1 VEDGGDVSF
10 TYAHDMLVDVDE
22 VEDDLAANSSAS
34 DIDFVRLGS
43 SRINVSTSDCSSG
56 DNDWYTTLTPSID
69 SYRVSCRGPKSD
81 FTIAGTRSFLVNL
94 LPSN

>member
-1 VEDGGDVSF
+1 VDVSF

-56 DNDWYTTLTPSID
+56 DNDWYTTLTPS
-69 SYRVSCRGPKSD
+69 R
-81 FTIAGTRSFLVNL
+81 FL
-94 LPSN
+94 

>member
-1 VEDGGDVSF
+1 MDVSF

-56 DNDWYTTLTPSID
+56 DNDWYTTLTPS
-69 SYRVSCRGPKSD
+69 R
-81 FTIAGTRSFLVNL
+81 FLIEYVAEVQNL
-94 LPSN
+94 TLQ